1 MTDDEL
7 RAALSNVLG
16 KPENN
21 SAPGAGAQRTAVKD
35 TGPTGLADVATN
47 APKAAQGLWDVFDA
61 SKNLVIGFAGAK
73 QKIGMEAAGIA
84 DKLAEMGAP
93 GAVKLM
99 GQGATTQLGAVRE
112 QAGSGLGGE
121 FMKMQNDLR
130 AAGLTVQDYTALMN
144 NSKTAL
150 NDFGGTAIERAQ
162 GLSAAGDKLQQSA
175 NATGLNAQIGQQELG
190 KIMLLSQMGRTEQL
204 NTAGAQKKAA
214 DSALNLANTINETA
228 ARTGKSRD
236 AIEAELA
243 ERLSS
248 AEVQAKLKNATDE
261 QRIAIINS
269 QASIAGM
276 GKTAGDTA
284 TTIQNNGR
292 LNQEQQIQLMSMGPK
307 AMGEFIKANQLIAK
321 GRVEE
326 GNALLQKSQIDK
338 ATYQATPQFQRLMQN
353 APDQLKSGLQKSYTE
368 DQEAGGVRAAQRQGQ
383 GTGQTPAQIEAARR
397 AEAANTAKGLA
408 PSGQVNPNVAPTM
421 GAAAVNAASYNQ
433 ANDALKVFNSNLSQ
447 VASSKAGQDA
457 LSATLK
463 ALYGKG
469 GTLEQSVN
477 NMSAL
482 IKQNVSPATDKTGT
496 ATGPQAGP
504 VPAPPKPN
512 TTTTTTTP
520 ASNPAGGPVPAPPK
534 PRAAGGPIA
543 PDDLYM
549 VGENGPEL
557 FKSKVAGDILP
568 TDKFKS
574 MFGDIK
580 TKISSIGGAS
590 KTDASKT
597 DASNMAMPKFEMP
610 MPAPKMDIPK
620 FEMPMPAPKM
630 DIPKFDPNTVSRAEQ
645 DTAKKAERD
654 ATEAT
659 SLSKQQT
666 TPAKS
671 PEPMPTA
678 GGTVSMKDLNDSLIR
693 LNSSMDKMLKATLDI
708 SSHSEKTAK
717 NSGKAT
723 GNRTHA

>member
-21 SAPGAGAQRTAVKD
+21 SGPGAGAQRTAVKD
-35 TGPTGLADVATN
+35 TGSTGLADVATN
-47 APKAAQGLWDVFDA
+47 APKAAKGLWDVFDA

-73 QKIGMEAAGIA
+73 QQIGMEAAGIA

-130 AAGLTVQDYTALMN
+130 AAGLTVQDYTTLMN

-248 AEVQAKLKNATDE
+248 AEVQAKLKNATDD

-269 QASIAGM
+269 QAQIAGM

-408 PSGQVNPNVAPTM
+408 PSGQVNPNVAPSI

-477 NMSAL
+477 NMTAL
-482 IKQNVSPATDKTGT
+482 IKQNVSPATDRTGT

-504 VPAPPKPN
+504 VPPPPKPN
-512 TTTTTTTP
+512 TTTTTTPT
-520 ASNPAGGPVPAPPK
+520 SNSAGGPVPPPPK

-590 KTDASKT
+590 KTDAS
-597 DASNMAMPKFEMP
+597 NMATPKFEMP

-630 DIPKFDPNTVSRAEQ
+630 DIPKFDPTTVSRAEQ

-654 ATEAT
+654 AAEAT
-659 SLSKQQT
+659 SLSKQQPP
-666 TPAKS
+666 PAKS
-671 PEPMPTA
+671 PEPIPIA